1 MDNVA
6 LLVAVLLLAMSQ
18 VFQKI
23 AAITRLGGPPTA
35 RTWFRALFSLP
46 YVLAIVFIVSGTV
59 LWLYVLY
66 RMDLSRAYPF
76 LGLGTVF
83 VVALSRIWLREPV
96 SLTRWFGVALI
107 VVGITLVAGS

>member
-1 MDNVA
+1 MDDAV
-6 LLVAVLLLAMSQ
+6 LLLAVLLLAMSQ

-23 AAITRLGGPPTA
+23 AAVTRLSGPHSA
-35 RTWFRALFSLP
+35 RAWFKAFLSVPF
-46 YVLAIVFIVSGTV
+46 VLAIMFIVSGTV

-107 VVGITLVAGS
+107 VIGIALVAGS